1 MPLTGNTYGS
11 RVARVDVPVLLAL
24 DVGGGVQIW
33 AAKIVSILDD
43 DGTPVIGRIGADAM
57 TSVGYAFQATTD
69 AEDVGALVHGE
80 WTWPLTNHVIVGLKS
95 SALAADVSAVEADG
109 WKTVHSDTYATV
121 GGASLSV
128 QWAAIATVTGGGK
141 ARVVVS
147 GGSGVYAGG
156 VQIGPAVS
164 FGALSSSLAAAFAPA
179 PMPVTA
185 IETTYTIE
193 IQAQAD
199 AGGSVAVNAASSPT
213 LNGARLALVEYH

>member
-1 MPLTGNTYGS
+1 MPLTGNTYGL

-43 DGTPVIGRIGADAM
+43 GTPVIGRIGADAM
-57 TSVGYAFQATTD
+57 TSVGYAFQATAD

-121 GGASLSV
+121 GGTSLSV
-128 QWAAIATVTGGGK
+128 QWAVVAAVTGGGK
-141 ARVVVS
+141 ARVVVT
-147 GGSGVYAGG
+147 GGSGAYASG
-156 VQIGPAVS
+156 VQIGPAPAFDAIS
-164 FGALSSSLAAAFAPA
+164 GASIALFAPA
-179 PMPVTA
+179 PMPVTSP
-185 IETTYTIE
+185 ETTYTIE
-193 IQAQAD
+193 IQVQAA
-199 AGGSVAVNAASSPT
+199 AGGSVAVNAASSP
-213 LNGARLALVEYH
+213 LVNGARLALVEYH